1 MTEHKAD
8 CKLYGVAPKAIQDL
22 IDAWKPLLTKE
33 GFQELCVCDGKHV
46 AAATSAN
53 LELKVERGEMEVHT
67 YNDELMK
74 AMEEAELPGKGAGF
88 TAWQRF
94 RRAHKDLH
102 KAIEAMT
109 GSTDP
114 FTFTLRVEGKKKVY
128 PKGPMLYSAGS
139 SSKEDP
145 PCSDD

>member
-1 MTEHKAD
+1 LTEHNAD
-8 CKLYGVAPKAIQDL
+8 CRLYEIAPRAIQDL

-33 GFQELCVCDGKHV
+33 GFQELCSCNGDRIPV
-46 AAATSAN
+46 AATVE
-53 LELKVERGEMEVHT
+53 LELRIERGEMEVHY
-67 YNDELMK
+67 YNDALMK

-94 RRAHKDLH
+94 RRAHKDLYA
-102 KAIEAMT
+102 AIESMT

-139 SSKEDP
+139 PSKEDP